1 LTEVLAVIVVI
12 CVLIALALPWIQRA
26 RERGRLDQCKDNLHQ
41 IGIALMNYEDKRH
54 AFPPIST
61 NSDPVPD
68 VPGDASPTSDA
79 THPQPG
85 TAPSPGAGFSW
96 TVLIL
101 PELQE
106 SEPSCSLFANASRT
120 FSLPA
125 FSPNITTGPP
135 GAASPH
141 PATVQLKALHCP
153 SFSGGLVVDP
163 SPRTVGAAAGP
174 IETGTV
180 PPNYVGGIATAG
192 GAKGIAITNYNAILG
207 THIDD
212 IGPAVAPYPLKSA
225 SLPNSNNGG
234 MLFRPKDGAPFDIGL
249 KLADIPDGLSRTPL
263 VAETRERR
271 FSSWYDGTMNWVV
284 AARHSNPRTGA
295 TPISAVSEEPPRIG
309 APPIRSRWQIG
320 TDGTSA
326 TGGTALN
333 YGPAAQN
340 PTAVYLPTGSLS
352 DPDISGIPPGRL
364 WGPSSEHQGGLVNHV
379 FADAHVESISDGIDP
394 NVYLWII
401 TRNGSE
407 PLPATN

>member
-1 LTEVLAVIVVI
+1 VIVVI
-12 CVLIALALPWIQRA
+12 CLLIAIALPWIQRA
-26 RERGRLDQCKDNLHQ
+26 RESSRLDQCKANLHQ
-41 IGIALMNYEDKRH
+41 IGVALMNYEDKHH

-68 VPGDASPTSDA
+68 IPGDATPTSDA
-79 THPQPG
+79 SRPEPG
-85 TAPSPGAGFSW
+85 TAPSPGAGYSW
-96 TVLIL
+96 IMLIL
-101 PELQE
+101 PELGGPEGECTAYQA
-106 SEPSCSLFANASRT
+106 CVNASQK

-135 GAASPH
+135 GAAGLH
-141 PATVQLKALHCP
+141 IATVHLKALHCP
-153 SFSGGLVVDP
+153 SFSGGLVVDT
-163 SPRTVGAAAGP
+163 SPRTVGAAGGP

-192 GAKGIAITNYNAILG
+192 GAQGIAITNYNAILG

-234 MLFRPKDGAPFDIGL
+234 MLFRPRGGAPFDIGL
-249 KLADIPDGLSRTPL
+249 KLANLTDGASKTPL

-284 AARHSNPRTGA
+284 AARHSDPKTGG
-295 TPISAVSEEPPRIG
+295 TPITAVSEEPSGLRGQPLRGRLIV
-309 APPIRSRWQIG
+309 G

-333 YGPAAQN
+333 YGPTADD

-364 WGPSSEHQGGLVNHV
+364 WGPSSEHAGGLVNHV
-379 FADAHVESISDGIDP
+379 FGDAHVEAINDGIDP

-401 TRNGSE
+401 TRNGGE
-407 PLPATN
+407 PLPAN